1 MARSGEIDEVDG
13 LRGVAIFMVMVHRLW
28 PRDAVNRF
36 GVAADAGWIGVDLFF
51 VVSGFLIT
59 RILLETRGEK
69 GYFRNFYARRI
80 LRIFPLYYLFVGTL
94 FIVFPL
100 AGNSEYLDHS
110 GSPAWYLL
118 FLGNVPEGL
127 LGYDPPYWLGTVWSL
142 AIEEQFYLT
151 FPLLVW
157 WLGPTRLGP
166 VLLGLM
172 MLAPTVRLAT
182 MLAAP
187 EQERI
192 QYLFT
197 LCRVDAIAA
206 GCMIA
211 LVMRWKNVMALRGL
225 AIVIACWAG
234 AIAVLGDL
242 DRTTP
247 FGRVAGY
254 SFVAIGFAALLV
266 AVLTSRDRWWTRPL
280 RFSPLRYAGRLCFG
294 LYLLHRPAD
303 TFVTEIANH
312 YDIDAD
318 RISWIPIKIAVAFV
332 LATGS
337 WLVIEKPFLRL
348 KRKFVSP
355 RHPAAFAVTIVLLA
369 AACHDTASTS
379 PDARPVLPDAAITAV
394 DAQEAPDS
402 GDAMDAAVPAAG
414 TVLYPEGARHSP
426 ITPAIVARLQ
436 GIPGGGLDDHVFAK
450 VGDSI
455 TDTPEFL
462 ACFDGGNVDL
472 GAHSA
477 LAATIQYFMQGQI
490 AAATPFSRDSEAAR
504 GGWTAEDVMTG
515 SPCALDRELVAATPR
530 YAVLLLG
537 TNDNRYGRT
546 LDAYAVDLWNAVDR
560 MIANGVVP
568 IMSTLPP
575 MHSYPEADAR
585 VPLFNHVVRAIAQG
599 RGVPLVDLHG
609 ALAALPMQGISGDGI
624 HPTVAPGGGCLLTAT
639 GLQYGYNTRNLVVL
653 EALARTRAALAGMA
667 SDASA
672 PTRAGTG
679 TTTDPFLAELPLV
692 DLGDSRH
699 GAAVIDTHPSCG
711 GSAAF
716 GHEIVYAVHAGQAA
730 VIDAYV
736 VDRDSANLDLYVV
749 SASPHGACVGTGDTS
764 VTAVVPAGTFYV
776 IVDAPS
782 PLADGEYL
790 LVVRAR

>member
-1 MARSGEIDEVDG
+1 MARDGENASSGSAGARSNADAIHEIDG
-13 LRGVAIFMVMVHRLW
+13 LRGIAIFMVMVHRLW

-59 RILLETRGEK
+59 RILLETRGEP
-69 GYFRNFYARRI
+69 GYFRNFYARRV

-157 WLGPTRLGP
+157 WLGARRLGP
-166 VLLGLM
+166 VLLGLF

-187 EQERI
+187 DMERI

-211 LVMRWKNVMALRGL
+211 LIMRWKNVMALRGL

-234 AIAVLGDL
+234 AIAVIGDL

-254 SFVAIGFAALLV
+254 SFVAIGFAALVV
-266 AVLTSRDRWWTRPL
+266 AVLTSRDRWWTKPL

-312 YDIDAD
+312 YDVDAD
-318 RISWIPIKIAVAFV
+318 RISWMPIKIAVAFV

-355 RHPAAFAVTIVLLA
+355 RHPAAFAITIVLLA
-369 AACHDTASTS
+369 AACHDGASTS
-379 PDARPVLPDAAITAV
+379 PDALPVLPDGAIASIDAPGV
-394 DAQEAPDS
+394 SDAQ
-402 GDAMDAAVPAAG
+402 DAMDAAMPAAG

-426 ITPAIVARLQ
+426 ITPAIVAHLQ
-436 GIPGGGLDDHVFAK
+436 GLTGGGLDDHVFAK

-472 GAHSA
+472 GAHTA
-477 LAATIQYFMQGQI
+477 LGATIQYFMQGHI
-490 AAATPFSRDSEAAR
+490 A
-504 GGWTAEDVMTG
+504 
-515 SPCALDRELVAATPR
+515 AATPR

-537 TNDNRYGRT
+537 TNDNRYFRT

-560 MIANGVVP
+560 MLAMGVVP

-575 MHSYPEADAR
+575 MHSYPEADVR
-585 VPLFNHVVRAIAQG
+585 VPLFNLVVRAIAQG
-599 RGVPLVDLHG
+599 RGVPLVDLYG
-609 ALAALPMQGISGDGI
+609 QLAALPGQGISGDGI
-624 HPTVAPGGGCLLTAT
+624 HPTVAPGGGCQLTAA
-639 GLQYGYNTRNLVVL
+639 GLQYGYNMRNLVVL

-672 PTRAGTG
+672 STRAGAG
-679 TTTDPFLAELPLV
+679 TTADPFLAALPLV
-692 DLGDSRH
+692 DLGDSRT
-699 GAAVIDTHPSCG
+699 GAAVIDTHTSCG
-711 GSAAF
+711 AAAAF
-716 GHEIVYAVHAGQAA
+716 GHEIVYAVHAAQPTI
-730 VIDAYV
+730 IDAYV
-736 VDRDSANLDLYVV
+736 VDRETANLDLYILA
-749 SASPHGACVGTGDTS
+749 ASPQGACVGSGDAS

-776 IVDAPS
+776 IVDAPT